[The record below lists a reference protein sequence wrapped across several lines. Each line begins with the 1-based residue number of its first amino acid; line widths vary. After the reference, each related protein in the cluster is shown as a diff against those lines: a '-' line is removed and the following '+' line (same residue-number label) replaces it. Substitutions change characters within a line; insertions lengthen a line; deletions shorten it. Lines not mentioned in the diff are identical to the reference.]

1 MEGERANISFEISY
15 SLIKSDFK
23 QGFQVRLHER
33 VTFSTGVKEGREWA
47 STSEERQGEE
57 QEQRP
62 CSGSVPIGCWGQLGA
77 PRVQQG
83 ARGEKSCSWSTGS
96 ETMRHLVRDWFFSE
110 MGNQSMGG
118 ICLVGFYSNQVFI
131 LQNFHLYISQK
142 AFLSLSQEA
151 PTINLALDS
160 TPRSDTLLLSLSSFH
175 VHLSICAF
183 WAEK

>member
-62 CSGSVPIGCWGQLGA
+62 CSGSVPVGCWGQLGA
-77 PRVQQG
+77 PASAAG
-83 ARGEKSCSWSTGS
+83 GERGEELQLEHRLRDHAAPGQGLVFLWDGKPVNGRVLFVWLVFTPTRFLFYKTFIFIFLRKHSCPS
-96 ETMRHLVRDWFFSE
+96 
-110 MGNQSMGG
+110 
-118 ICLVGFYSNQVFI
+118 
-131 LQNFHLYISQK
+131 
-142 AFLSLSQEA
+142 
-151 PTINLALDS
+151 
-160 TPRSDTLLLSLSSFH
+160 PRKPRL
-175 VHLSICAF
+175 
-183 WAEK
+183 